1 MQPRFVEGRIV
12 APDGR
17 HEALEAGLVKGIV
30 VVRLPHHVWPEARL
44 AGQIQRHVNAEPA
57 GLGNRIDQARKRRGA
72 GQRVV
77 VPLGEIAPSLAAKL
91 RGHRGRVQTRC
102 VHHQIGDEIVIAA
115 AHAQAVVGAFE
126 TRDFGVQRHQA
137 ASGFQ
142 IALQTQHEGVAVD
155 DAGGFGIDAEQRVYL
170 GFQRFDLLARQPR
183 QLANAVDARLALVVA
198 QYVGLGF
205 GGCHD
210 QLANALVGHVEGVA
224 VLVKERF
231 AAHTQLRFERAGW
244 VVDAGVD
251 YLGIAAGRFRADDAV
266 ALQHQHLAAGPR
278 KRPSDRQA
286 HHACADDND
295 VAMFGHRYFS
305 FGKRRATSSSLIIPS
320 E

>member
-12 APDGR
+12 APDRR
-17 HEALEAGLVKGIV
+17 HEALEAGLVEGIV
-30 VVRLPHHVWPEARL
+30 VVRLPYHVWPEARL
-44 AGQIQRHVNAEPA
+44 ASQIQRYVNAEPA
-57 GLGNRIDQARKRRGA
+57 GLGNWIDQARKRRGA

-77 VPLGEIAPSLAAKL
+77 VPLGEIAPPLAAEL
-91 RGHRGRVQTRC
+91 RGHVGCVQTGR
-102 VHHQIGDEIVIAA
+102 VHHQIGDEVVIAA
-115 AHAQAVVGAFE
+115 AHAQAAVGAFE

-137 ASGFQ
+137 AGSFQ

-170 GFQRFDLLARQPR
+170 GFHRFDLLARQPR
-183 QLANAVDARLALVVA
+183 QLADAVDARLALVVA
-198 QYVGLGF
+198 QYLGLGF

-210 QLANALVGHVEGVA
+210 QLANALVGHVEGFA
-224 VLVKERF
+224 VFVKERL
-231 AAHTQLRFERAGW
+231 AAHAQMRLERAGGI
-244 VVDAGVD
+244 VDAGVD
-251 YLGIAAGRFRADDAV
+251 YLGVAAGCFRADDAV
-266 ALQHQHLAAGPR
+266 ALQHQHLAAGLS
-278 KRPSDRQA
+278 KRPGNRQA

-305 FGKRRATSSSLIIPS
+305 FGKRRATPSSLIIPC